1 MGPRLRP
8 VVISPFKTPSFS
20 LIIGLFKKTSSSP
33 TVIPSSRLSLVLIL
47 TLPLMVILTH
57 TPFTISRTNST
68 VSTRPLPALEL
79 VPPNNTK
86 VPASEF
92 PDVDPSG
99 HSTASYDFLD
109 FAGNSLDP
117 KLANIQ
123 CGQEQTG
130 GYQATGRNY
139 GKCQCGPGCNCLRC
153 TTHPMNPATMEWVQN
168 LYDTMDEEFND
179 EPAPRS
185 RPQSSCGQPSA
196 APNIPGEDTESQAL
210 DFDLELPQI
219 SPMDFD
225 GYSILNFPINGC
237 SNNAECRCGDNCRCE
252 GCLTHSGHVKL

>member
-1 MGPRLRP
+1 MM
-8 VVISPFKTPSFS
+8 VSTHTS
-20 LIIGLFKKTSSSP
+20 LTI
-33 TVIPSSRLSLVLIL
+33 SSR
-47 TLPLMVILTH
+47 
-57 TPFTISRTNST
+57 NST
-68 VSTRPLPALEL
+68 VSTRPLPAPVI
-79 VPPNNTK
+79 VPSNDTK
-86 VPASEF
+86 VPASDF
-92 PDVDPSG
+92 PDVDASG
-99 HSTASYDFLD
+99 HSVASYDFLD
-109 FAGNSLDP
+109 FAETSLDP
-117 KLANIQ
+117 KLANVQ

-130 GYQATGRNY
+130 GYQATGRNH

-168 LYDTMDEEFND
+168 LYDTMDEDFND
-179 EPAPRS
+179 ESAPIS
-185 RPQSSCGQPSA
+185 RPQSSYGQPSA
-196 APNIPGEDTESQAL
+196 APNLPGEDTESQAQ